1 MKCILK
7 VQSMEFN
14 YGFKSEQ
21 LDQLTT
27 WGGVTLSTGLLSK
40 KLVGLSSNPLLR
52 VGINGKSS
60 WQGT

>member
-1 MKCILK
+1 
-7 VQSMEFN
+7 MEFN

-27 WGGVTLSTGLLSK
+27 WGGVTFSTGLLSK